1 MLVNGASGRV
11 RRPEPVVR
19 QEALS
24 TASCTALSS
33 VLVRGPGTMTGF
45 QEARRARRPS
55 GPVVRFQIIV
65 IMATPPGFSERE
77 CT

>member
-24 TASCTALSS
+24 TALSS